1 VSVMALPK
9 PLKVLVVDD
18 ELAFRKAIRAS
29 LAASGFTVEEAET
42 GGEAVGAV
50 LERPFDLVLLDINMP
65 GMGGVEACQQ
75 IRALSPRTG
84 IIMVTVRDTEE
95 DKVEALEAG
104 ADDYVTKPFRLRE
117 LLARSCAVLR
127 RRQPSLG
134 EDPSILQAGNLRM
147 DLNRRLLW
155 KAGGQILLSPK
166 EFELL
171 SFLMK
176 NQGAPLTHVKILHGV
191 WGAEY
196 GRERAYLRVYV
207 RRLREKI
214 EDDPAN
220 PSYIQTE
227 SWIGYR
233 FLNPSDPNH
242 LPSRNG
248 DE

>member
-1 VSVMALPK
+1 MVLPK
-9 PLKVLVVDD
+9 PLRVLIVDD
-18 ELAFRKAIRAS
+18 EVAFRNAVHTS
-29 LAASGFTVEEAET
+29 LAASGFTVEDAGT
-42 GGEAVGAV
+42 GGDAVSAV

-65 GMGGVEACQQ
+65 GMSGVEACQQ
-75 IRALSPRTG
+75 IRALAPRMG

-117 LLARSCAVLR
+117 LIARSGAVLR
-127 RRQPSLG
+127 RRQSNPG
-134 EDPSILQAGNLRM
+134 EVASILEAGNLKL
-147 DLNRRLLW
+147 DLNRRQFW
-155 KAGGQILLSPK
+155 KAREQVALSPT

-176 NQGAPLTHVKILHGV
+176 NQGAPLTHAKLLRSV

-196 GRERAYLRVYV
+196 AGERASLRVYI

-214 EDDPAN
+214 EDDPAK
-220 PSYIQTE
+220 PLYIQTE

-233 FLNPSDPNH
+233 FRNPLDPNY
-242 LPSRNG
+242 SVSAE

>member
-1 VSVMALPK
+1 MALSK

-18 ELAFRKAIRAS
+18 ELPFRKAICAS
-29 LAASGFTVEEAET
+29 LAASGYTVESAET
-42 GGEAVGAV
+42 GGDAVGAV
-50 LERPFDLVLLDINMP
+50 LQRPFDLVLLDINMP
-65 GMGGVEACQQ
+65 GMDGVEACQQ
-75 IRALSPRTG
+75 IRALAPRMG
-84 IIMVTVRDTEE
+84 IIMLTVRDAEE

-117 LLARSCAVLR
+117 LIARSGAVLR

-134 EDPSILQAGNLRM
+134 EDPSILQIGSLKL
-147 DLNRRLLW
+147 DLKKRVLW

-171 SFLMK
+171 SFLMR
-176 NQGAPLTHVKILHGV
+176 NQGAPLTHVRILNDV
-191 WGAEY
+191 WGPEY
-196 GRERAYLRVYV
+196 GGERAYLRVYV

-214 EDDPAN
+214 EDDPAK

-242 LPSRNG
+242 LPIPNG

>member
-1 VSVMALPK
+1 MALPK

-42 GGEAVGAV
+42 GGDAVSAV
-50 LERPFDLVLLDINMP
+50 LQRPFDLVLLDINMP
-65 GMGGVEACQQ
+65 GMSGVEACQQ
-75 IRALSPRTG
+75 IRALAPRMG
-84 IIMVTVRDTEE
+84 IIMVTVRDAEE
-95 DKVEALEAG
+95 DQVEALEAG

-117 LLARSCAVLR
+117 LIARSGAVLR
-127 RRQPSLG
+127 RRQPNLG
-134 EDPSILQAGNLRM
+134 EDPTILQVGSLKM
-147 DLNRRLLW
+147 DLNKRLLW
-155 KAGGQILLSPK
+155 KAGGQIPLSPK

-171 SFLMK
+171 SFLMR
-176 NQGAPLTHVKILHGV
+176 NQGAPLTHVRILHDV
-191 WGAEY
+191 WGPEY
-196 GRERAYLRVYV
+196 GLERAYLRVYV

-242 LPSRNG
+242 LASRNG